1 MDDPNITMEEYIR
14 LEEEQKLEFKT
25 NSRHTVRDNTL
36 TQSRRNPHMY
46 VTTTNDEKIESTME
60 FMSDT
65 EMRLDVAD
73 TLCFQLGGGD
83 LRDYW
88 MEISSDRDFLVP
100 APSYVLIRDPVRRLC
115 HRMIAYSIS
124 GRGQAPENVTG
135 VDLFYLHNMDH
146 GTTNVPHLLAQ
157 YLFRHAKG
165 RKSGARL
172 SGGHFI
178 GRLAMHFRLVSD
190 EGLRG
195 LHVVA
200 QGLERQ
206 QAAATGAY
214 EADEA
219 GQRIEEEVH
228 DLRRNVVG
236 LRGVVESFT
245 TEQSKVSTWLITCMT
260 QLMDASGQ
268 TYQPFDSTLVGSL
281 RLSFQR
287 SVKSRTG
294 DASTSAAPHTD
305 AQPDP

>member
-1 MDDPNITMEEYIR
+1 MMSFILVRPFCKCPFIR
-14 LEEEQKLEFKT
+14 LMASK
-25 NSRHTVRDNTL
+25 R
-36 TQSRRNPHMY
+36 
-46 VTTTNDEKIESTME
+46 KIT
-60 FMSDT
+60 
-65 EMRLDVAD
+65 LDV
-73 TLCFQLGGGD
+73 L
-83 LRDYW
+83 
-88 MEISSDRDFLVP
+88 
-100 APSYVLIRDPVRRLC
+100 
-115 HRMIAYSIS
+115 
-124 GRGQAPENVTG
+124 
-135 VDLFYLHNMDH
+135 
-146 GTTNVPHLLAQ
+146 HLLAQ

-200 QGLERQ
+200 QRLERQ
-206 QAAATGAY
+206 QAAATGAH

-219 GQRIEEEVH
+219 G
-228 DLRRNVVG
+228 
-236 LRGVVESFT
+236 
-245 TEQSKVSTWLITCMT
+245 

-287 SVKSRTG
+287 SVKSRIG